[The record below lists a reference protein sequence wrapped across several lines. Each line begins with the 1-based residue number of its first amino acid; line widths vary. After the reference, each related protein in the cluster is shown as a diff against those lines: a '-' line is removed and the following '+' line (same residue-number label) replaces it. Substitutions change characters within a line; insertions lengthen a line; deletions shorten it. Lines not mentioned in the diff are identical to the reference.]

1 MEGQREGSDKSEFME
16 KLETGTR
23 RAESPPPLRAGR
35 RLGDDYRKY
44 KELGQRV
51 LRAPEGG
58 KELGLGRIG
67 QEKEEE
73 RKKNRSQDK

>member
-35 RLGDDYRKY
+35 RLQKV
-44 KELGQRV
+44 QRV
-51 LRAPEGG
+51 GAEDVEGT
-58 KELGLGRIG
+58 
-67 QEKEEE
+67 
-73 RKKNRSQDK
+73 